1 MNRNEFLVFTMNL
14 FLKLMRMDTEIA
26 SDVAALENEEIDDV
40 NAQVLIN
47 FEETAI
53 QKLTRNTKLTE
64 FFKAKFTPSTK
75 IDTPYILNM
84 VEAGAGNYS
93 VAKLKEKL
101 AANLSFKTAEHDYNY
116 YYALS
121 KMTITT
127 GDTALIQSAINKINT
142 LNSVN

>member
-101 AANLSFKTAEHDYNY
+101 AAN
-116 YYALS
+116 
-121 KMTITT
+121 
-127 GDTALIQSAINKINT
+127 
-142 LNSVN
+142 